1 MKRFLGI
8 DYGSRYIGI
17 AVSDPLHVIARGV
30 RVIHNT
36 SQALDEIQD
45 VAKEFDVEK
54 IIVGYPLNLKG
65 EKGQK
70 VIEVDEFVERLQQQL
85 PCEIIRVDERFTT
98 TIAQQTML
106 DMGVKKKQ
114 RQKKGVVDA
123 MAAALILQNYLD
135 SFSTFSRQEL

>member
-30 RVIHNT
+30 RVIRN
-36 SQALDEIQD
+36 SPQVLDEIHD
-45 VAKEFDVEK
+45 AANEFDVEK

-65 EKGQK
+65 GRGQK
-70 VIEVDEFVERLQQQL
+70 AMEVDEFIERLKQQL
-85 PCEIIRVDERFTT
+85 PYEIVRVDERFTT
-98 TIAQQTML
+98 AIARQTML
-106 DMGVKKKQ
+106 DMGMKKKQ
-114 RQKKGVVDA
+114 REKKGVVDA

-135 SFSTFSRQEL
+135 SISAQ